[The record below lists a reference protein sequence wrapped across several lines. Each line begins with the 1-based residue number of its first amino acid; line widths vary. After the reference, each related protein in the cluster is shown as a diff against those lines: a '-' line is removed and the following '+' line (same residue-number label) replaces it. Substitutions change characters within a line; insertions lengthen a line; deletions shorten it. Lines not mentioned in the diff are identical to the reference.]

1 MKSQILMLALALVVV
16 CMVACGDDDDDDDG
30 DGKTCKEACGY
41 YDDCFNFTGP
51 DYIKREECIAECE
64 EDPGDDGSLGNVVF
78 FCYLRN
84 DDSCSDMGACVQEN
98 Y

>member
-16 CMVACGDDDDDDDG
+16 CMVACGDDDDDDDD
-30 DGKTCKEACGY
+30 DGKTCEEACGY
-41 YDDCFNFTGP
+41 YDDCFSAIDSTE
-51 DYIKREECIAECE
+51 REECVVECE
-64 EDPGDDGSLGNVVF
+64 NRADDEDSLGSVVM